1 MDKAI
6 TRITI
11 VLVSI
16 YFILCY
22 IFAQFMG
29 IDLMRDSYIILFELC
44 VVSYTFCSGNFH
56 CRFMKWT
63 ALSVLF
69 ADIISHT
76 DYYFCYI
83 PLEWYNFFPLVAIS
97 MGLSTSIT
105 LAIRHFI
112 QVTRLKNAR
121 KTISNK
127 KSGISHS

>member
-1 MDKAI
+1 MDRVI

-16 YFILCY
+16 YFLICY
-22 IFAQFMG
+22 VFAQFMG
-29 IDLMRDSYIILFELC
+29 VDIMRDSYIILFEIC
-44 VVSYTFCSGNFH
+44 VVSYTFCSGKFH

-63 ALSVLF
+63 ALSVLV

-76 DYYFCYI
+76 DYYFNYI
-83 PLEWYNFFPLVAIS
+83 PLEWYNFLPLLVIS
-97 MGLSTSIT
+97 IGLFTSIT

-112 QVTRLKNAR
+112 QATRLKNAR

-127 KSGISHS
+127 TSGNSVD